1 VVALL
6 KEEEGNSGMG
16 DARLMEDVREYLEL
30 CFDYS

>member
-16 DARLMEDVREYLEL
+16 DEANGRREGIFGTLL
-30 CFDYS
+30 